1 MEKIRKEHRS
11 MIEQKRTEL
20 RKRIKQKII
29 QVVEMEEE
37 LALKPKDIIVQTEVF
52 DIETKVETEKKEVVQ
67 KPIDNN
73 STNIITQKLLD
84 V

>member
-1 MEKIRKEHRS
+1 
-11 MIEQKRTEL
+11 MIEQKRIEL

-37 LALKPKDIIVQTEVF
+37 LALKPKEVVAQTEIF

-67 KPIDNN
+67 KPIDNT